1 MITPASFIAVFAEFA
16 AVPTASI
23 QYYIDYATA
32 LVCEKTFGPLYNNA
46 LTLLTAHFLS
56 LALVRTAG
64 GVAGG
69 VGGQIASEGV
79 GDVSVSFDNSQ
90 STGGAD
96 SAMQYYNQTGYG
108 REYLALLRRRIGS
121 PMTTTGLV

>member
-1 MITPASFIAVFAEFA
+1 M
-16 AVPTASI
+16 
-23 QYYIDYATA
+23 
-32 LVCEKTFGPLYNNA
+32 CEKTFGTLYNNA

-56 LALVRTAG
+56 LALARTSG
-64 GVAGG
+64 GVSGG
-69 VGGQIASEGV
+69 VGGQIASEAV

-96 SAMQYYNQTGYG
+96 SAMQYYNQSGYG
-108 REYLALLRRRIGS
+108 REYLALLRRRVGS